1 MESSADAVEGTL
13 WRERFDLL
21 YRSNFSA
28 VYGYVARRL
37 YGYPGVVDDV
47 VAEVFAVAW
56 SKVAELPD
64 PPQDRR
70 WFLATSRF
78 AVLREK
84 RRLQR
89 RMVEI
94 PMDLPDGLPP
104 SSPPGGA
111 IVTDAAV
118 EAGFL
123 REVLDRLPERD
134 AEVLRLLYWDDVSC
148 ETAAGVLGCSA
159 NAVSVRA
166 HRAKKRLQKELARLD
181 GPDRVGRGGPQPR
194 KRAG

>member
-1 MESSADAVEGTL
+1 VSTCWGPSRAVIDRCQAMSVQHEEVPVFMLSEERIMEVLEAY
-13 WRERFDLL
+13 DLTQS
-21 YRSNFSA
+21 YRSA
-28 VYGYVARRL
+28 GLLCGVDPHTVARYVNART
-37 YGYPGVVDDV
+37 
-47 VAEVFAVAW
+47 
-56 SKVAELPD
+56 AELPD

-134 AEVLRLLYWDDVSC
+134 AEVLRLLY
-148 ETAAGVLGCSA
+148 
-159 NAVSVRA
+159 
-166 HRAKKRLQKELARLD
+166 
-181 GPDRVGRGGPQPR
+181 
-194 KRAG
+194 